1 MMSYGN
7 SSAFK
12 KKLDVVI
19 GFDPAEY
26 MIREDGGEVAF
37 MVRLING
44 TLTKPVVVE
53 FFTTDGTAGG
63 EITNTKK
70 VHDIVHCT

>member
-1 MMSYGN
+1 M
-7 SSAFK
+7 
-12 KKLDVVI
+12 I
-19 GFDPAEY
+19 GFNPAEY
-26 MIREDGGEVAF
+26 MIREDGGEIAF

-63 EITNTKK
+63 EIKCMTLC
-70 VHDIVHCT
+70 IVHEFILHSFENNIML

>member
-1 MMSYGN
+1 M
-7 SSAFK
+7 
-12 KKLDVVI
+12 I

-26 MIREDGGEVAF
+26 IVREDGGEVAF
-37 MVRLING
+37 IVRLING
-44 TLTKPVVVE
+44 TLDKPLVVE